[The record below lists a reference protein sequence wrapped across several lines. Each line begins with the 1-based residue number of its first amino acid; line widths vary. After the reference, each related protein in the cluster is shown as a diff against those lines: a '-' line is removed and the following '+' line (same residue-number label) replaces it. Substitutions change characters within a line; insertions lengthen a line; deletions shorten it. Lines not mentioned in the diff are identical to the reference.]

1 MAIIIKSAKELETM
15 RDAGRIVAE
24 TLALLARK
32 VRPGVSTAEL
42 DELAYRHVKKRGAKP
57 SFKGYRGFP
66 ASLCVSINEEVV
78 HGVPSPERVL
88 REGDIVSLDFG
99 DIYQGFQ
106 GDAAITVPV
115 GKVSPL
121 AEELIQVTEAALMEG
136 IRHAR
141 AGNRLSDVSSAIQTY
156 VEASGF
162 SVVRQY
168 VGHGIGRE
176 MHEDPQVPNFGPAGM
191 GPLLRPGMTIA
202 LEPMVNVGTWRTVVK
217 EDKWT
222 VVTEDGSLSAHF
234 EHTIAVTT
242 GEPEILTSC

>member
-106 GDAAITVPV
+106 GDASITVPV
-115 GKVSPL
+115 G
-121 AEELIQVTEAALMEG
+121 
-136 IRHAR
+136 
-141 AGNRLSDVSSAIQTY
+141 
-156 VEASGF
+156 
-162 SVVRQY
+162 
-168 VGHGIGRE
+168 
-176 MHEDPQVPNFGPAGM
+176 
-191 GPLLRPGMTIA
+191 
-202 LEPMVNVGTWRTVVK
+202 
-217 EDKWT
+217 
-222 VVTEDGSLSAHF
+222 
-234 EHTIAVTT
+234 
-242 GEPEILTSC
+242 